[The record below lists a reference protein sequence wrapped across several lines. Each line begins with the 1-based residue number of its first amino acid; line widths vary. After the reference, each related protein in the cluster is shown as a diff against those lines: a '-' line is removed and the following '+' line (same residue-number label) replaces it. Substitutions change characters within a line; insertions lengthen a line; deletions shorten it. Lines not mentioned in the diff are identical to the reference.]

1 MHCLTGYSASSTFS
15 VLPLRRRKP
24 AITNNN
30 TMEAMNEFEQL
41 PMNDSSV
48 IEEAKALIEKL
59 QTMTQASATSTP
71 AVHELPSVEPAVFDD
86 HGDDTSEFS
95 GYSLL
100 TPSAASKSH
109 RDEEKLPL
117 DQQVCVEEQVDIH
130 GDSNAPEF
138 DISGL
143 DFDAIEGSPTIKQP
157 QQDVIDASQNESEP
171 ANRKRKLVGIVITFE
186 QGVDFDEGQHAV
198 RFVGDHL
205 GLSIGSQAKEIRVLS
220 IEGNG
225 HLEVSTP
232 SRPEPAL
239 DGSDLDYGF
248 VEVVA
253 KIHRVDGDRRQEDAV
268 QGNAPTIFKDESS
281 SFFPPLGEP
290 VGAVATSPEKTA
302 KTALLVQRTRLAKAR
317 TLRALIDANNA
328 ATYSSVGPDVNV
340 QEAGKGATAAENTK
354 PPSLCR
360 LIDIAK
366 TKIHRELTTHER
378 FDAPDSS
385 KEISTKQKE
394 VKPKK
399 TKKTKSTNTSCVSTV
414 AYEKV
419 LVITASVLLFAVIS
433 LVFCL
438 AGMGTARRGHC
449 VGLWLGP

>member
-1 MHCLTGYSASSTFS
+1 
-15 VLPLRRRKP
+15 
-24 AITNNN
+24 
-30 TMEAMNEFEQL
+30 MEAMNEFEQL
-41 PMNDSSV
+41 PMNDPSV

-59 QTMTQASATSTP
+59 QTITQASATH
-71 AVHELPSVEPAVFDD
+71 AVHELPSVEPAVSDD

-95 GYSLL
+95 GYSML
-100 TPSAASKSH
+100 TPSAASKSQ

-117 DQQVCVEEQVDIH
+117 DQQACVEEQVGIDGSSH
-130 GDSNAPEF
+130 APEF

-143 DFDAIEGSPTIKQP
+143 DFDAIESSTTIKQP
-157 QQDVIDASQNESEP
+157 QEDVIKVSQNESEP
-171 ANRKRKLVGIVITFE
+171 ANSKRKLVGIVITFE

-205 GLSIGSQAKEIRVLS
+205 GLSIGSQAKDIRVLS

-225 HLEVSTP
+225 HLEVTTP

-239 DGSDLDYGF
+239 DGSCLGHDF

-253 KIHRVDGDRRQEDAV
+253 KIHRVDGDCRQEDAV
-268 QGNAPTIFKDESS
+268 QGNAPTVFNHET

-290 VGAVATSPEKTA
+290 IGTVATSPEKTA

-317 TLRALIDANNA
+317 TLRALIGANNA
-328 ATYSSVGPDVNV
+328 AYSGTDPDVNV
-340 QEAGKGATAAENTK
+340 QEAGKGATAAESTK

-366 TKIHRELTTHER
+366 TKIHRELTTHQR
-378 FDAPDSS
+378 LDAPDSS
-385 KEISTKQKE
+385 KEISTEQKE
-394 VKPKK
+394 VKPRK
-399 TKKTKSTNTSCVSTV
+399 TKKTKSTTTNCVSTV
-414 AYEKV
+414 AYEKF
-419 LVITASVLLFAVIS
+419 LVITASVLLLAVIS